1 MKSETVMLRFSVR
14 DTGIGIPAEKMYRLF
29 KEFSQVEDVKMP
41 VMDGFEATKRIRNY
55 ELGITNKA
63 QTDDSSSSFVIPII
77 AMTANAMQGDRELCL
92 EAGMNDYIIKPVS
105 PQALA
110 EMLDKWLPKNND
122 ECESSR

>member
-1 MKSETVMLRFSVR
+1 M
-14 DTGIGIPAEKMYRLF
+14 
-29 KEFSQVEDVKMP
+29 DVNMP
-41 VMDGFEATKRIRNY
+41 VMNGFEATRRIRNY

>member
-1 MKSETVMLRFSVR
+1 
-14 DTGIGIPAEKMYRLF
+14 
-29 KEFSQVEDVKMP
+29 MP

-105 PQALA
+105 PQVLA
-110 EMLDKWLPKNND
+110 EVLEKWLPRND
-122 ECESSR
+122 NKSC